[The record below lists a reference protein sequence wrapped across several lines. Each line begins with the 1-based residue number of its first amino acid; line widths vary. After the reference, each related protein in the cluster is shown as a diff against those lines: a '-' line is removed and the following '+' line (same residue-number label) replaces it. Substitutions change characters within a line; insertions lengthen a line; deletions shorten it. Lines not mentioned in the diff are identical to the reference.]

1 MIYVKSFHFDGA
13 YSKHLIYY
21 LEFCEELDEDI
32 IAVHS
37 PNLGV
42 ILTKKTYRISE
53 DVLRAIIEGRV
64 RIAKIRVKLGKYR
77 IVRR

>member
-1 MIYVKSFHFDGA
+1 MHS
-13 YSKHLIYY
+13 IYY
-21 LEFCEELDEDI
+21 PEFCEELDEDI

-42 ILTKKTYRISE
+42 ILAKKTYRISE